1 MNEVNDTIE
10 SLKLDLIPCI
20 INIEKRRDELIRLFE
35 RLQNDQISLLNL
47 KEIFERE
54 NDADAY
60 TSTKMQYLGKL
71 IVLYLRMGLTL
82 DQWHVKY

>member
-1 MNEVNDTIE
+1 M
-10 SLKLDLIPCI
+10 KL
-20 INIEKRRDELIRLFE
+20 KRRDELIRLFE
-35 RLQNDQISLLNL
+35 KRLQNDQISLFEFER
-47 KEIFERE
+47 EIFERE